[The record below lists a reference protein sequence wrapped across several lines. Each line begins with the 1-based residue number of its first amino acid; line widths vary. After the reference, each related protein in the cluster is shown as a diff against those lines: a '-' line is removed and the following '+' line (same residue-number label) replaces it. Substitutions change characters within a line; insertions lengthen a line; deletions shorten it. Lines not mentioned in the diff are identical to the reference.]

1 MFTKKTGKT
10 FWLIIAAILAGF
22 VPNVQAA
29 GEKAGVLAVV
39 NGVEVSVGDFYS
51 ELNRVQRTYL
61 STGKPLTAAQ
71 VTRLRTEVAE
81 GLVRRE
87 LLYQEA
93 KKKVK
98 VSDGEINEELKK
110 VKARY
115 VTETDFNNA
124 LNKMKITPESLR
136 MQVERGLVTQKYI
149 NTEFSSKSVI
159 TDQEVLGYY
168 DRNKNSLRRPEQV
181 RVSHILVKTDPQ
193 WDATKKDEAR
203 KKLSTIRIKI
213 QNGQSFETFAK
224 SSSEDTT
231 SASKGGDVG
240 YISKGQILKPLED
253 AVNTLKVG
261 EISDVV
267 ETRLGFH
274 LIKATDR
281 KPETILPFADVK
293 NRLEELLKR
302 ERGRKEAIAY
312 LAKIR
317 EKARVEIFM
326 PPED

>member
-1 MFTKKTGKT
+1 
-10 FWLIIAAILAGF
+10 
-22 VPNVQAA
+22 
-29 GEKAGVLAVV
+29 
-39 NGVEVSVGDFYS
+39 
-51 ELNRVQRTYL
+51 
-61 STGKPLTAAQ
+61 
-71 VTRLRTEVAE
+71 VAE